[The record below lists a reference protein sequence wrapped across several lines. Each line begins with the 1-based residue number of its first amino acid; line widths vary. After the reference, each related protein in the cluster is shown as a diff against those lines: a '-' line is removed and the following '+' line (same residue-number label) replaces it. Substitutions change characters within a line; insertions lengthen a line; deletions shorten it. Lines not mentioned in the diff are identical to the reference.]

1 MSLHYLPAIVL
12 TVTTLILLLVIALK
26 RKHALAYLICGAGLL
41 FTMLT
46 LFMQIGKP
54 GTSTELFLFDPITP
68 FISLILLIVVCM
80 LWVQLHQW
88 LETLDERKEE
98 YYLLLLLTTLGA
110 LIMIASNHFA
120 SFFLGLELMSL
131 SLVGL
136 VAYSGHD
143 LKAQEAGVKYLIL
156 SAIASALILMG
167 IAILYLQFGT
177 LGFSD
182 LAQAT
187 QLAVLPGWVTSTA
200 IVFILGGLF
209 FKLSLVPCHLW
220 VADLFEGAP
229 LPTAALLATVSKL
242 SAFIIL
248 WRIFNTGQWH
258 SYEVVADI
266 VAVVAI
272 ASMLVGNFLGLLQNN
287 LLRLM
292 AYSSIAHFGYLLII
306 LLLVDTPK
314 TLFISSSFATE
325 ATIFYLVAY
334 LFTLIG
340 VFSVLI
346 QLPQIKTQQDLTG
359 LFWHK
364 PSIAITLA
372 LLMLSLAGI
381 PLTIGF
387 MGKFYLVVTA
397 VSHQMWWLLSA
408 LVIGSVIGLF
418 YYLRVI
424 MQMIKQPEEVS
435 GGIDGDNGTNDFSD
449 LNISA
454 NGQLLNF
461 LIIFLVIGFGTFP
474 GAFSQLIAQLS
485 R

>member
-1 MSLHYLPAIVL
+1 MSIHFLPAIVL
-12 TVTTLILLLVIALK
+12 TVTVLILLLVIALV
-26 RKHALAYLICGAGLL
+26 RKHAYAYLICGAGLL
-41 FTMLT
+41 VTMLT
-46 LFMQIGKP
+46 LFIQIGKP
-54 GTSTELFLFDPITP
+54 GLDHQLFLFDPITP

-80 LWVQLHQW
+80 LWVQLYQW
-88 LETLDERKEE
+88 LETLNERKEE

-131 SLVGL
+131 SFVGL
-136 VAYSGHD
+136 VAYAGNA

-156 SAIASALILMG
+156 SAIASGLILMG
-167 IAILYLQFGT
+167 IAILYLQYGT
-177 LGFSD
+177 LSFKD
-182 LAQAT
+182 LSAQT
-187 QLAVLPGWVTSTA
+187 QLATLPAWVTITA
-200 IVFILGGLF
+200 IIFMLAGLF

-229 LPTAALLATVSKL
+229 LPTAALLATLSKL

-248 WRIFNTGQWH
+248 WRIFSMGHWN
-258 SYEVVADI
+258 SYEVIVDI
-266 VAVVAI
+266 VAAVAI
-272 ASMLVGNFLGLLQNN
+272 LSMLVGNFLGLLQNN
-287 LLRLM
+287 LLRLL

-306 LLLVDTPK
+306 LLLVDSPK
-314 TLFISSSFATE
+314 TLFISNNFATE

-334 LFTLIG
+334 LFTLVG

-346 QLPQIKTQQDLTG
+346 QLPQIKTQQDLIG

-364 PSIAITLA
+364 PSIAITLG

-387 MGKFYLVVTA
+387 MGKFYLVMTA

-424 MQMIKQPEEVS
+424 MMMIKTRDVEEGEDDS
-435 GGIDGDNGTNDFSD
+435 DGAFAGLS
-449 LNISA
+449 ISA
-454 NGQLLNF
+454 NGQLLNY

-485 R
+485 Q

>member
-1 MSLHYLPAIVL
+1 MSIHYLPAVILMITVL
-12 TVTTLILLLVIALK
+12 VLLTALALK
-26 RKHALAYLICGAGLL
+26 RQHSVAYLICGAGLL
-41 FTMLT
+41 ATMLA
-46 LFMQIGKP
+46 LFTQIGKP
-54 GTSTELFLFDPITP
+54 GISSDLFVFDPITP
-68 FISLILLIVVCM
+68 FLSLILLIVVSM
-80 LWVQLHQW
+80 LWVQLYQW

-98 YYLLLLLTTLGA
+98 YYLLLLLSTVGA
-110 LIMIASNHFA
+110 LIMVASNHFA

-131 SLVGL
+131 SFVGL
-136 VAYSGHD
+136 VAYAGKD
-143 LKAQEAGVKYLIL
+143 LKGQEAGVKYLIL
-156 SAIASALILMG
+156 SAISSALILMG
-167 IAILYLQFGT
+167 IALLYLQFGS
-177 LGFSD
+177 LSFND
-182 LAQAT
+182 LSAQSKVAT
-187 QLAVLPGWVTSTA
+187 LPGWVTITA
-200 IVFILGGLF
+200 IIFMLGGLF

-229 LPTAALLATVSKL
+229 LPTAALLATLSKL
-242 SAFIIL
+242 SAFIVL
-248 WRIFNTGQWH
+248 WRIFSLGQWH
-258 SYEVVADI
+258 SYEVIVDI
-266 VAVVAI
+266 VATVAI
-272 ASMLVGNFLGLLQNN
+272 ISMLVGNFLGLLQNN
-287 LLRLM
+287 LLRLL

-306 LLLVDTPK
+306 LLLVDSPK
-314 TLFISSSFATE
+314 TLFLTPNFTTE

-334 LFTLIG
+334 MFTLAG

-359 LFWHK
+359 LFWHN
-364 PSIAITLA
+364 PSIAITLS

-424 MQMIKQPEEVS
+424 MMMIKSPEEGEEPS
-435 GGIDGDNGTNDFSD
+435 ARFDGLT
-449 LNISA
+449 ISA
-454 NGQLLNF
+454 NGQLLNY
-461 LIIFLVIGFGTFP
+461 LIIFLVVGFGTFP